1 MKGFVSLYKKYD
13 NVLKLRVFSLLFD
26 FSFRFGNHN
35 FKYFK
40 YSKI

>member
-1 MKGFVSLYKKYD
+1 MRDFVTSYKKYD
-13 NVLKLRVFSLLFD
+13 NVLKLKVFTLLFD
-26 FSFRFGNHN
+26 FSFRFVNHN